1 MFKILLVVTASLLLA
16 GCSIQT
22 PKTTETPEPVPSPT
36 IVASASTYTPSDPI
50 EKFLVEL
57 TKNTQYAFDNPVKAD
72 IFWNE
77 GTSSSSLRTYYGDSF
92 LISMAR
98 GTLEHE
104 KVIADYLV
112 GLGFTQMG
120 FNGSI
125 GDDSRKMGYRKD
137 DMICKTDYDI
147 YPDENE
153 HHLVVYCTDATK
165 GTLRK

>member
-1 MFKILLVVTASLLLA
+1 MFKILLVITTSLLLA
-16 GCSIQT
+16 GCSIQKPT
-22 PKTTETPEPVPSPT
+22 ISETPDPVPSPT
-36 IVASASTYTPSDPI
+36 IITNEPTHAPSDPI

-57 TKNTQYAFDNPVKAD
+57 TKSTKFPFDNPVKAD

-77 GTSSSSLRTYYGDSF
+77 GTRSSTLKTYYGDSF
-92 LISMAR
+92 LISMTG
-98 GTLEHE
+98 GTLEQE
-104 KVIADYLV
+104 KVVADYLV
-112 GLGFTQMG
+112 GLGFVQMG

-147 YPDENE
+147 YPDEIE